1 MNNALYYSSI
11 TLEKST
17 KILLHQ
23 FYPATDIWGQSKNSY
38 VWIPASAGM
47 VRSFYS
53 DPKYYRN
60 SQRGLPLRPYTFRHL
75 RSGLRR

>member
-11 TLEKST
+11 TLKKST

-23 FYPATDIWGQSKNSY
+23 FYPATDIRG
-38 VWIPASAGM
+38 V
-47 VRSFYS
+47 YS

-60 SQRGLPLRPYTFRHL
+60 SQRGLPLTPYTFRHL